1 MLPFAGCS
9 KSKNLESGSTWEITE
24 TTKLGSLT
32 IAEGANITAPE
43 GYRVTMTVDGVET
56 GQVLKT
62 WEGFDYKFAPG
73 AYKGDIILTVA
84 EANDVTVAG
93 RGGGMPGAGEGT
105 GGAGAAPAAGGGMP
119 GGAGAAP
126 AAGGGMPGG
135 AGAAPAAGE
144 GAGGAGAAPAAGE
157 GAGGAG
163 AAPAAGGGMPGG
175 AGAAPA
181 AGGGMPGGAGGSGGG
196 SPTIYPYR
204 QALYLDADGI
214 DYGKSVLAAVKGEK
228 PTGFNISDIEI
239 KSNGT
244 LYKDATSPGGTGFN
258 GIYAA
263 GGVYNLK
270 NVKIDFF
277 GDGRSD
283 FMGYGSAIVADG
295 KGTKLV
301 MDNVTINTQGVV
313 RAGIIAKGGSE
324 IVVKNSNI
332 ATKNGVLPPGYI
344 ASMDT
349 SQMRSTLWI
358 SGQTGNV
365 RATSLMGTGNATY
378 INSSVS
384 SEGWGA
390 LSTDGTS
397 GAYLNAVNTK
407 VIITGEEGYGNY
419 NDPDAHV
426 SYYGCEF
433 DIATFASCIGSG
445 DVYYGDS
452 TTEVV
457 RGLNEKFSLGLT
469 EEEIKAIPAKST
481 TINSRK
487 YGVMWHRSG
496 NPLTIDGGTII
507 NTAKTAFYIACV
519 PALIKM
525 DGSKGAQINSGT
537 GVIMQLASD
546 DQPPDMS
553 SAGYYE
559 EPTTGPT
566 SIKDFDNT
574 SVDGAATANFSNIK
588 LKGDF
593 YNSVGWGKLTDK
605 LNMALNL
612 DNASIT
618 GVISASE
625 SHHPTPRITVENNT
639 LFHSITDTVCPA
651 VNNGV
656 IVNLTNGSTWT
667 VTGTSYI
674 TSLIIAEGSTVT
686 APEGSKVTMTVN
698 GAKKE
703 IKAGKYS
710 GKIELTVTKS

>member
-1 MLPFAGCS
+1 MEMAIAKRFMKTSVAAFVAIMLVLSFAGCG
-9 KSKNLESGSTWEITE
+9 KSKKVESGSTWEVTE
-24 TTKLGSLT
+24 TTSLTGLT
-32 IAEGANITAPE
+32 IADGAEIKAPE

-56 GQVLKT
+56 GQELKT

-73 AYKGDIILTVA
+73 SYKGDIILTVA
-84 EANDVTVAG
+84 KANDIKSG
-93 RGGGMPGAGEGT
+93 GGGGMPGAGGGAGGARGASGGMPGGAE
-105 GGAGAAPAAGGGMP
+105 GAGAAPGGGVGMPEAAGGGAPGAGGGMP
-119 GGAGAAP
+119 GTAEGAGAAR
-126 AAGGGMPGG
+126 GGMG
-135 AGAAPAAGE
+135 ARAAVV
-144 GAGGAGAAPAAGE
+144 
-157 GAGGAG
+157 
-163 AAPAAGGGMPGG
+163 
-175 AGAAPA
+175 
-181 AGGGMPGGAGGSGGG
+181 
-196 SPTIYPYR
+196 YPFR
-204 QALYLDADGI
+204 QALYLDANGI
-214 DYGKSVLAAVKGEK
+214 DWDKSVLAAVKGEK
-228 PTGFNISDIEI
+228 PTGFDISNIEI
-239 KSNGT
+239 KSKGT

-263 GGVYNLK
+263 GGVYNIK

-295 KGTKLV
+295 KGTKLI

-324 IVVKNSNI
+324 VIVKNSSI
-332 ATKNGVLPPGYI
+332 ETRNGVLPPGYV
-344 ASMDT
+344 ATMDT

-358 SGQTGNV
+358 SGQKGNA

-378 INSSVS
+378 INSSIS

-397 GAYLNAVNTK
+397 GAYLNAVNSK
-407 VIITGEEGYGNY
+407 VIITGDEGYGNY

-457 RGLNEKFSLGLT
+457 RGLNEKFNLGLT
-469 EEEIKAIPAKST
+469 DEEIKSIPAKST
-481 TINSRK
+481 IINSRK

-496 NPLTIDGGTII
+496 NPLTIDGGTTI
-507 NTAKTAFYIACV
+507 NTAKTTFYVAGV
-519 PALIKM
+519 PAVINM
-525 DGSKGAQINSGT
+525 NGSGGAQINSGT
-537 GVIMQLASD
+537 GVIMQVASD

-559 EPTTGPT
+559 EPATGPA
-566 SIKDFDNT
+566 SIKGFDNT

-593 YNSVGWGKLTDK
+593 YNSAGWGKLTDK
-605 LNMALNL
+605 LNMAVNLNK
-612 DNASIT
+612 ASIK

-625 SHHPTPRITVENNT
+625 SHHPSPKITVDNNT

-698 GAKKE
+698 GVKKE

-710 GKIELTVTKS
+710 GNITLAVAR